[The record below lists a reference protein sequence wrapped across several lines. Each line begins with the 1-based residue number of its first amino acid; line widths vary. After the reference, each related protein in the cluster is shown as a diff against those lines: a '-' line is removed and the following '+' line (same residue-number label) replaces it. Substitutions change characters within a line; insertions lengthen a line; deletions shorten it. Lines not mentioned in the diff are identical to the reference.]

1 MEEENKLIPE
11 DTTQLPS
18 ESHEPESISEKDI
31 DETTQKSTPK
41 PEPMPVT
48 PTAEKSKK
56 DFLKFF
62 KSIPGIITL
71 VAVVV
76 CIVLAIVFIN
86 KHNKEKHYE
95 ENLKEFI
102 VESGKSSMASAYIC
116 EDLRT
121 IWHDY
126 IFNNKEYFDQS
137 TGSFTSS
144 WGSGGTY
151 CSNFSEA
158 VNKKVAWNKE
168 HLPSSISET
177 YYKAKRLY
185 KEMTP
190 PPGKYKDVHVYVKQM
205 FKAMERIHSL
215 SEDPTGNLST
225 YSSNCNQ
232 AVEEYTSSLSDLT
245 NECDIDFSKVGDR
258 DNKDDEFED

>member
-1 MEEENKLIPE
+1 MEEENKLVPE
-11 DTTQLPS
+11 DTTQVFS
-18 ESHEPESISEKDI
+18 ESHESESISEKDT
-31 DETTQKSTPK
+31 EEALQKPAPNT
-41 PEPMPVT
+41 EPVT
-48 PTAEKSKK
+48 PIVEKPKK
-56 DFLKFF
+56 NFLKFF
-62 KSIPGIITL
+62 KSIPGIITI
-71 VAVVV
+71 VAVAI
-76 CIVLAIVFIN
+76 CIVLTIVLGI

-126 IFNNKEYFDQS
+126 IFSDKEYFDQS
-137 TGSFTSS
+137 TGTFTTR
-144 WGSGGTY
+144 WGSGSTY
-151 CSNFSEA
+151 CSDFSEA
-158 VNKKVAWNKE
+158 VNKKISWNKKN
-168 HLPSSISET
+168 LPSSISET
-177 YYKAKRLY
+177 YNKAKTLY

-190 PPGKYKDVHVYVKQM
+190 PPGKYKDIHVYVKQM
-205 FKAMERIHSL
+205 FKAMERLHSL

-245 NECDIDFSKVGDR
+245 NECNIDFSKVGDK
-258 DNKDDEFED
+258 DNKEDEFED

>member
-1 MEEENKLIPE
+1 MQETSQEKENTPQSE
-11 DTTQLPS
+11 VVPTTHNV
-18 ESHEPESISEKDI
+18 E
-31 DETTQKSTPK
+31 KSTK
-41 PEPMPVT
+41 NI
-48 PTAEKSKK
+48 
-56 DFLKFF
+56 FKFF
-62 KSIPGIITL
+62 KTIPGIITI
-71 VAVVV
+71 VAVAA
-76 CIVLAIVFIN
+76 CIVLVIVFIN
-86 KHNKEKHYE
+86 KHNKEKAYE

-102 VESGKSSMASAYIC
+102 VESGKASMASAYIC

-126 IFNNKEYFDQS
+126 IFEDKEYFNRS
-137 TGSFTSS
+137 TGNFTKS
-144 WGSGGTY
+144 WGAGDTY

-158 VNKKVAWNKE
+158 VNKKISWNKE
-168 HLPSSISET
+168 HLPYSITEP

-190 PPGKYKDVHVYVKQM
+190 PPSKYKDLHVYVKQM
-205 FKAMERIHSL
+205 FKAMDRLHTL

-245 NECDIDFSKVGDR
+245 NECDIDVSKVGDK
-258 DNKDDEFED
+258 DDKDDEFED